1 MVIHN
6 QDIILIQFI
15 LDDEIWFLIDIQS
28 VVVNDGENLTV
39 ATSST
44 LDKKLIAEFAKKELL
59 VSSKVLS
66 EIKNSELVGPDGEDI
81 IVSAENEGVVSI
93 SVIDELD
100 DTNDAVEEIV
110 DEKKGEPKSGKK
122 SVVPKYI

>member
-81 IVSAENEGVVSI
+81 IVSAENEGVVGIAGI
-93 SVIDELD
+93 S
-100 DTNDAVEEIV
+100 
-110 DEKKGEPKSGKK
+110 PF
-122 SVVPKYI
+122 Y